1 MNDIER
7 LVTDESNAV
16 GKDEKPLNSD
26 EEKNEFKKFNKKILI
41 PNLVTTVHHLENT
54 KLIVNWLMTFSRLML
69 TIKKEVLVVIK
80 TKSTAQAA
88 GFDLKEWSED
98 IIADIGKIKVHISD
112 RVDIYLVLP
121 LKFSLPSNRSAAV

>member
-1 MNDIER
+1 MNDIKR
-7 LVTDESNAV
+7 LVTDESMAV
-16 GKDEKPLNSD
+16 GEDEKPLYSN
-26 EEKNEFKKFNKKILI
+26 EEKNEFNKFKKEILI
-41 PNLVTTVHHLENT
+41 PKLVTTVHHLENT

-121 LKFSLPSNRSAAV
+121 LKFSLPSN